1 MRNETNRRI
10 AHRLYRGL
18 LRVVGS
24 PVRCD
29 VCGKQLG
36 RVFAFTFRGRVFV
49 LGIEESV
56 VRVDFTAR
64 NELCFAH
71 LSKRACEEA

>member
-1 MRNETNRRI
+1 M
-10 AHRLYRGL
+10 
-18 LRVVGS
+18 
-24 PVRCD
+24 RCD

-36 RVFAFTFRGRVFV
+36 RVFAFAFRGRVFV